1 MWKKISNIVGTPMC
15 ISLSLFLI
23 TFLNFSFSFVTNF
36 YHLLL
41 IRFFTGLLNNLSTFM
56 QSYLLEIFPSNKHK
70 TVIQLFTFFQNMAV
84 ALAMLSGLLMSIS
97 LDYHRIDQS
106 ESKINKYFLIAF
118 LVAVINFCAFILNLI
133 KYRFKILIPKRRT
146 QFYEQCDLNLDL
158 SQRKENIIKRQK
170 SSDSTDS
177 SGRKRYS
184 NSGYKEYSIHVMDK
198 SNLHNPNKTAAVEK
212 YNSFGTLNSNKT
224 GSDDRGFNKM
234 IELQTKKPGE
244 IINVDEKESNS
255 QKDISAEMNIDHS
268 PEKLQEISGVINNFY
283 ETADN
288 NLSSLSQGK
297 KHSEP
302 ALSSPNLNGNN
313 NDGFFQF
320 NDEPHEVSNNRDN
333 ADLTKNTIGIKHSHR
348 LTQTTDKSLINLKNE
363 DFAKNVNLKFE
374 KINKEFPIQK
384 KGSSEKHND
393 IIVSSGSE
401 VIRAQNTTNDINNK
415 MKIGWF
421 NLFKISS
428 IFTILQVSDIILYNV
443 FFLNLAFTLNPKNS
457 SDNIFLISTAMGLYH
472 LIYTLLLPVVNTQI
486 LKMGMRSNKKAVLFF
501 KIFILISIGLY
512 STFLVLDYLLS
523 EKGLTYVIVLMSV
536 LVIRNLSLTVVL
548 ICYNVL
554 VLKISQSQVKEKINN
569 LQNYF
574 SLLIRTIF
582 GTISFVIYLYFADN
596 YQIIAITLGVV
607 PIGLLVSNLRL
618 VKNLTDIVD

>member
-1 MWKKISNIVGTPMC
+1 MWKKFSNIVGTPMC
-15 ISLSLFLI
+15 ISLSLFII
-23 TFLNFSFSFVTNF
+23 TFLNFSFSFITNF
-36 YHLLL
+36 YYLLL
-41 IRFFTGLLNNLSTFM
+41 IRFFTGLINNLSTFM

-70 TVIQLFTFFQNMAV
+70 TVIQLFTFFQNLAV
-84 ALAMLSGLLMSIS
+84 ALAMLSGLLMRIN
-97 LDYHRIDQS
+97 LDYDQINQS
-106 ESKINKYFLIAF
+106 EAKINKYLLIAF
-118 LVAVINFCAFILNLI
+118 LVAAINFCAFILNLI

-224 GSDDRGFNKM
+224 GNDDKGFNKM

-255 QKDISAEMNIDHS
+255 QKEISAEMNIDHS
-268 PEKLQEISGVINNFY
+268 PEKLHEISGVINNYY

-297 KHSEP
+297 KHLEP
-302 ALSSPNLNGNN
+302 ALSSPNINENN
-313 NDGFFQF
+313 KDGFFQF
-320 NDEPHEVSNNRDN
+320 NDEPHDSSNNRDN
-333 ADLTKNTIGIKHSHR
+333 SDLTKNTIGLKHSHR

-363 DFAKNVNLKFE
+363 DFAKKVKFE
-374 KINKEFPIQK
+374 KIKKDFPFQK

-401 VIRAQNTTNDINNK
+401 IVRSQSTNNDINNK
-415 MKIGWF
+415 MKIGWIK
-421 NLFKISS
+421 LFKISS

-443 FFLNLAFTLNPKNS
+443 FFINLAFKLNPKNS
-457 SDNIFLISTAMGLYH
+457 SYNIFQISTALGLYH
-472 LIYTLLLPVVNTQI
+472 LIYTLLLPAVNTQV

-501 KIFILISIGLY
+501 KIFILISIGIY
-512 STFLVLDYLLS
+512 SAFLVLDYLLS
-523 EKGLTYVIVLMSV
+523 KNGLTYVIVLMSV
-536 LVIRNLSLTVVL
+536 LVIRNLSMTVAL

-554 VLKISQSQVKEKINN
+554 VLKISQSQFKEKINN
-569 LQNYF
+569 LHNYF
-574 SLLIRTIF
+574 SLFIRTIF
-582 GTISFVIYLYFADN
+582 GTMSFVIYLYFVDN
-596 YQIIAITLGVV
+596 YILIAIILGVV

-618 VKNLTDIVD
+618 VKNLTDIID

>member
-1 MWKKISNIVGTPMC
+1 MWKKFSNIVGTPMC
-15 ISLSLFLI
+15 ISLSLFII
-23 TFLNFSFSFVTNF
+23 TFLNFSFSFITNF
-36 YHLLL
+36 YYLLL
-41 IRFFTGLLNNLSTFM
+41 IRFFTGLINNLSTFM

-70 TVIQLFTFFQNMAV
+70 TVIQLFTFFQNLAV
-84 ALAMLSGLLMSIS
+84 ALAMLSGLLMRIN
-97 LDYHRIDQS
+97 LDYDQINQS
-106 ESKINKYFLIAF
+106 EAKINKYLLIAF
-118 LVAVINFCAFILNLI
+118 LVAAINFCAFILNLI

-224 GSDDRGFNKM
+224 GNDDKGFNKM

-255 QKDISAEMNIDHS
+255 QKEISAEMNIDHS
-268 PEKLQEISGVINNFY
+268 PEKLHEISGVINNYY

-297 KHSEP
+297 KHLEP
-302 ALSSPNLNGNN
+302 ALSSPNINENN
-313 NDGFFQF
+313 KDGFFQF
-320 NDEPHEVSNNRDN
+320 NDEPHDSSNNRDN
-333 ADLTKNTIGIKHSHR
+333 SDLTKNTIGLKHSHR

-363 DFAKNVNLKFE
+363 DFAKKVKFE
-374 KINKEFPIQK
+374 KIKKDFPFQK

-401 VIRAQNTTNDINNK
+401 IVRAQSTNNDINNK
-415 MKIGWF
+415 MKIGWIK
-421 NLFKISS
+421 LFKISS

-443 FFLNLAFTLNPKNS
+443 FFINLAFKLNPKNS
-457 SDNIFLISTAMGLYH
+457 SYNIFQISTALGLYH
-472 LIYTLLLPVVNTQI
+472 LIYTLLLPAVNTQV

-501 KIFILISIGLY
+501 KIFILISIGIY
-512 STFLVLDYLLS
+512 SAFLVLDYLLS
-523 EKGLTYVIVLMSV
+523 KNGLTYVIVLMSV
-536 LVIRNLSLTVVL
+536 LVIRNLSMTVAL

-554 VLKISQSQVKEKINN
+554 VLKISQSQFKEKINN
-569 LQNYF
+569 LHNYF
-574 SLLIRTIF
+574 SLFIRTIF
-582 GTISFVIYLYFADN
+582 GTMSFVIYLYFVDN
-596 YQIIAITLGVV
+596 YILIAIILGVV

-618 VKNLTDIVD
+618 VKNLTDIID

>member
-1 MWKKISNIVGTPMC
+1 MWKKFSNIVGTPMC
-15 ISLSLFLI
+15 ISLSLFII
-23 TFLNFSFSFVTNF
+23 TFLNFSFSFITNF
-36 YHLLL
+36 YYLLL
-41 IRFFTGLLNNLSTFM
+41 IRFFTGLINNLSTFM

-70 TVIQLFTFFQNMAV
+70 TVIQLFTFFQNLAV
-84 ALAMLSGLLMSIS
+84 ALAMLSGLLMKIG
-97 LDYHRIDQS
+97 LDYDQINQS
-106 ESKINKYFLIAF
+106 EAKINKYLLIAF
-118 LVAVINFCAFILNLI
+118 LVAAINFCAFILNLI

-224 GSDDRGFNKM
+224 GNDDKGFNKM

-255 QKDISAEMNIDHS
+255 QKEISAEMNIDHS
-268 PEKLQEISGVINNFY
+268 PEKLHEISGVINNYY

-297 KHSEP
+297 KHLEP
-302 ALSSPNLNGNN
+302 ALSSPNINENN
-313 NDGFFQF
+313 KDGFFQF
-320 NDEPHEVSNNRDN
+320 NDEPHDSSNNRDN
-333 ADLTKNTIGIKHSHR
+333 SDLTKNTIGLKHSHR

-363 DFAKNVNLKFE
+363 DFAKKVKFE
-374 KINKEFPIQK
+374 KIKKDFPFQK

-401 VIRAQNTTNDINNK
+401 IVRAQSTNNDINNK
-415 MKIGWF
+415 MKIGWIK
-421 NLFKISS
+421 LFKISS

-443 FFLNLAFTLNPKNS
+443 FFINLAFKLNPKNS
-457 SDNIFLISTAMGLYH
+457 SYNIFQISTALGLYH
-472 LIYTLLLPVVNTQI
+472 LIYTLLLPAVNTQV

-501 KIFILISIGLY
+501 KIFILISIGIY
-512 STFLVLDYLLS
+512 SAFLVLDYLLS
-523 EKGLTYVIVLMSV
+523 KNGLTYVIVLMSV
-536 LVIRNLSLTVVL
+536 LVIRNLSMTVAL

-554 VLKISQSQVKEKINN
+554 VLKISQSQFKEKINN
-569 LQNYF
+569 LHNYF
-574 SLLIRTIF
+574 SLFIRTIF
-582 GTISFVIYLYFADN
+582 GTMSFVIYLYFVDN
-596 YQIIAITLGVV
+596 YILIAIILGVV

-618 VKNLTDIVD
+618 VKNLTDIID